1 MGLRSLFRQLLFPVL
16 SVFALGATG
25 CAQTTTVGKTAEG
38 APIVRIP
45 LRLSSVYLVKTKPVV
60 LIDSGTLGDM
70 DDLRRGLSENGV
82 RVSEL
87 GLVIVTHGHADHA
100 GLAHDLRD
108 ASPARVI
115 LGAGDLPLAAAGT
128 NDDLQPMNFSGK
140 VLKPFITGFYPAFT
154 PDFTVSE
161 NDPIDLHS
169 IGIDGKVIA
178 MPGHTKGSLVVVLG
192 NHSAFVGDMMAG
204 GALGGL
210 LFPGDP
216 NEHYYQAD
224 PAQNRRN
231 IATLVGMGVETFY
244 LGHGGPVSRADVIS
258 TFALA
263 AK

>member
-1 MGLRSLFRQLLFPVL
+1 MGLPSLFRHLLFPLAL
-16 SVFALGATG
+16 SSLGALG
-25 CAQTTTVGKTAEG
+25 CAQTTTVGVTAEG

-45 LRLSSVYLVKTKPVV
+45 LRLSNVYLVKTKPPV

-70 DDLRRGLSENGV
+70 ADLRSGLGENGV

-115 LGAGDLPLAAAGT
+115 LGAGDLPLAMAGK
-128 NDDLQPMNFSGK
+128 NDELMPMNFTGK
-140 VLKPFITGFYPAFT
+140 MLKPFITGFYPPFE

-161 NDPIDLHS
+161 RDPIDLKS

-178 MPGHTKGSLVVVLG
+178 MPGHTKGSIVVVLG

-204 GALGGL
+204 GAFGGA
-210 LFPGDP
+210 LFAGDP

-224 PAQNRRN
+224 PEQNRKN

-244 LGHGGPVSRADVIS
+244 LGHGGPLKREDVVA
-258 TFALA
+258 TFGLPS
-263 AK
+263 K